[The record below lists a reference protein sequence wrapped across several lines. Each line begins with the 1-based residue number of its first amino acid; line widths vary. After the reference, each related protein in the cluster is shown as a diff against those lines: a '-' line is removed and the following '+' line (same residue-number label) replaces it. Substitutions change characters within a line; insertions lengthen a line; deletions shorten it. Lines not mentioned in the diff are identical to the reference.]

1 MPTWDSILGFTR
13 KEKSD
18 VDEKICLTGICRAT
32 LCVDIQGI
40 LAGIRFFLA
49 SRGQIRLETIRGP
62 LYVSFVLDLYPT
74 R

>member
-18 VDEKICLTGICRAT
+18 VDEKICLTGICRA
-32 LCVDIQGI
+32 VDIQGI